1 ERYFEWVLERL
12 KHITRDK
19 RIRTIFSAV
28 WLMELV
34 PERVI
39 YAHYPE
45 ELEEARRLC

>member
-1 ERYFEWVLERL
+1 
-12 KHITRDK
+12 
-19 RIRTIFSAV
+19 
-28 WLMELV
+28 LV

>member
-1 ERYFEWVLERL
+1 
-12 KHITRDK
+12 
-19 RIRTIFSAV
+19 
-28 WLMELV
+28 LMELV

>member
-1 ERYFEWVLERL
+1 
-12 KHITRDK
+12 
-19 RIRTIFSAV
+19 
-28 WLMELV
+28 

>member
-1 ERYFEWVLERL
+1 
-12 KHITRDK
+12 
-19 RIRTIFSAV
+19 
-28 WLMELV
+28 MELV